1 MLTDTIKNELIKGLL
16 DIFQGDISMIILYG
30 SVARNEAGPESD
42 IDIAIIMKKDMDED
56 RKDRFISWSADMDI
70 RYDRVFS
77 IVDIRED
84 NMKKW
89 GNVLPFYRNV
99 QEEGVV
105 LWKAA

>member
-1 MLTDTIKNELIKGLL
+1 MLTDTMKNELIKGLL

-84 NMKKW
+84 NMKK
-89 GNVLPFYRNV
+89 
-99 QEEGVV
+99 
-105 LWKAA
+105 